1 MEVNIVYFVFFN
13 FIQRK
18 QLSNLGALILNMKE
32 LQTIPINKI
41 IVDDNAQYLHHI
53 TPLNAIPYK
62 I

>member
-41 IVDDNAQYLHHI
+41 IVDDNTQYLHHI